1 MFLLEMFMDDE
12 YLYQKIASAIRRDI
26 SIGLY
31 KPGDELPSI
40 RKLKESWH
48 CTIGTIQRAI
58 HKLEDEGLV
67 SSHVGQKS
75 KVVANINVHPADS
88 LRRANLIHRAETFLL
103 DTITSGYSPTEA
115 EDAFRLALARWRNVS
130 QSQNIFNQETLR
142 FAGSH
147 DLAVAWIASHFDE
160 ISPGCRIHLNFSGSL
175 SGLMALA
182 EGKADVAGSHL
193 WDTETNLYNLPFI
206 NKLFPGDK
214 IVLITL
220 AKRRIGWYV
229 KPGNPKGFTGINDLI
244 RKDIHFV
251 NRNVGSGI
259 RVYFDSKLKSCGIN
273 SNDIFGFDNQKM
285 THTDVAIE
293 IVEGRADVGLGME
306 AAAKAHNLDFLF
318 EDLERYDLVI
328 RQEQLEKTPIK
339 DLIAWLKSEKLIQ
352 VLDRLGGY
360 ESSET
365 GSIYIT

>member
-1 MFLLEMFMDDE
+1 MDDE

-31 KPGDELPSI
+31 QPGDDLPSI
-40 RKLKESWH
+40 RKLKESWN

-75 KVVANINVHPADS
+75 KVIASINVHPADS
-88 LRRANLIHRAETFLL
+88 LRHANLVHRAETFML

-130 QSQNIFNQETLR
+130 QSQNMLNQEILR

-147 DLAVAWIASHFDE
+147 DLAVAWMATHFDE
-160 ISPGCRIHLNFSGSL
+160 ISPGCRFHLNFSGSL
-175 SGLMALA
+175 SGLMSLA
-182 EGKADVAGSHL
+182 EGKADLAGSHL
-193 WDTETNLYNLPFI
+193 WDAETNMYNLPFVE
-206 NKLFPGDK
+206 KLFPGER

-220 AKRRIGWYV
+220 AHRRIGWFV

-251 NRNVGSGI
+251 NRNVGSGM
-259 RVYFDSKLKSCGIN
+259 RVYFDSKLKSCGLN
-273 SNDIFGFDNQKM
+273 SKDIIGYENQKM
-285 THTDVAIE
+285 THTDLAIE
-293 IVEGRADVGLGME
+293 IAENRADVGLGIE
-306 AAAKAHNLDFLF
+306 AAAKAYNLEFLF
-318 EDLERYDLVI
+318 ENLERYDLII
-328 RQEQLEKTPIK
+328 RQGLLEKTPIK
-339 DLIAWLKSEKLIQ
+339 DLIAWVKSDKFLQ

-360 ESSET
+360 ESSEI
-365 GSIYIT
+365 GKIQLI